1 MTRAQPEGRAHGPQ
15 EARAAAER
23 QQRLITFL
31 DSLHFLSIKPVWCVI
46 ANSVVRHVCFGS

>member
-1 MTRAQPEGRAHGPQ
+1 LTRAQPEGRAHGPQ